1 MTGSSETGTI
11 PWNMAGVTPHLDL
24 EHQWVMA
31 PAWPPPLMMGPDP
44 RAMGLELGLGREGTS
59 SAHAGEAPHATIDL
73 P

>member
-1 MTGSSETGTI
+1 MGYGSG
-11 PWNMAGVTPHLDL
+11 L
-24 EHQWVMA
+24 A
-31 PAWPPPLMMGPDP
+31 PAANDGDP